1 MRTLLV
7 LGLAAATLSLTGCG
21 GTFPIQQLPQHEVTQ
36 SQSAIHDA
44 VIKAAN
50 ERKFMVEKDTLSP
63 SFTPRSITANT
74 FSSTPAIGWIS
85 DRTPTKSNILTAWGL
100 MSASAPS
107 PRLKT
112 SFAVIARSISGS
124 YCSIRRSKIT
134 LPSRNL
140 RRSNPL
146 SS

>member
-50 ERKFMVEKDTLSP
+50 ERKF
-63 SFTPRSITANT
+63 SF
-74 FSSTPAIGWIS
+74 TPAIGWIS
-85 DRTPTKSNILTAWGL
+85 DLTRTKSNISTAWGL
-100 MSASAPS
+100 TSANAPS

-112 SFAVIARSISGS
+112 SFAVIARLISGS
-124 YCSIRRSKIT
+124 
-134 LPSRNL
+134 
-140 RRSNPL
+140 
-146 SS
+146 

>member
-50 ERKFMVEKDTLSP
+50 ERKFMVEKDTP
-63 SFTPRSITANT
+63 SSVALVYPPRSITANT

-85 DRTPTKSNILTAWGL
+85 DLTRTKSNISTAWGL
-100 MSASAPS
+100 TSANAPS

-124 YCSIRRSKIT
+124 
-134 LPSRNL
+134 
-140 RRSNPL
+140 
-146 SS
+146 